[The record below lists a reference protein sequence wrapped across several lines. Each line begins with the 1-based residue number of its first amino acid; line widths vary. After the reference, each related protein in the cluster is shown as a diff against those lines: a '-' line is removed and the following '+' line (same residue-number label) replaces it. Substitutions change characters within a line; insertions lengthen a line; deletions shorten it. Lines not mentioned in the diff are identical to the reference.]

1 MKNLIKKLINNFQPT
16 SFAVWVIADLKQE
29 FQKRFP
35 DLDINSKEIRLF
47 KNPFDCNVTE
57 IPSQF
62 QMEIIGLQANDQ
74 IKDTRKETWSIF
86 INIWM
91 QKSFQI

>member
-1 MKNLIKKLINNFQPT
+1 MH
-16 SFAVWVIADLKQE
+16 
-29 FQKRFP
+29 
-35 DLDINSKEIRLF
+35 SKEIRLF
-47 KNPFDCNVTE
+47 QNPFDCNVTE

-62 QMEIIGLQANDQ
+62 QMEMIDLQANDQ
-74 IKDTRKETWSIF
+74 IKDINTRKETWSIF